1 MTGRASASPRRWAG
15 WVATRPAVLVAR
27 VLPAASGAGTAALAV
42 AVVVNGLFP
51 VAFLLAVGRLAAA
64 VTGDGAVWPAFWTF
78 AAVWLGTQVARSA
91 QTVLTT
97 WLGQRLTAHLTGIV
111 LAAGVRP
118 TGIGHLED
126 PALADRF
133 HLARGV
139 GAEAVPP
146 GMAVTAFAE
155 VAALRLRA
163 AATAVTLTAVLWWAA
178 VPLAVA
184 WLLAGAALGRGFAR
198 QLTGLRQ
205 RTEDLRRAAYVRG
218 VAIGLA
224 EAKEVRVFGLGEW
237 LRARYREAWTAGM
250 AELFR
255 RRPAAA
261 VRTAGL
267 VVVLACAYVTVVGTL
282 AAQAVAGTLTVAA
295 LTVGVQAAV
304 GMASF
309 GWVSDAQWQLAAAA
323 AALPA
328 ATGLRTVA
336 GESAKRQA
344 ATRSRPAREET
355 RVSAPDI
362 RFSAVRFGYPGR
374 PAPAVDGLDLRLP
387 AGRTLGVVGDNG
399 AGKSTIVRLLCR
411 LHDPDHGTI
420 TADGVDLRH
429 VDPAGWRRRLAVVF
443 QDFVRYELS
452 ARDNVVFGQA
462 DMSADVS
469 DDELWAVAEAAG
481 AEDVIHAL
489 PDGWD
494 TVLSRRFG
502 TTDLSGGQW
511 QRLAL
516 ARALFAVG
524 RGASVLVLDEPTAH
538 LDAMAEAALYE
549 RFLELTE
556 GLTTVL
562 VSHRFNTVRLA
573 DRIAV
578 VRGGTV
584 AEYGDHD
591 TLMAVDGWYARSFRL
606 QADRLGATE

>member
-1 MTGRASASPRRWAG
+1 
-15 WVATRPAVLVAR
+15 
-27 VLPAASGAGTAALAV
+27 
-42 AVVVNGLFP
+42 
-51 VAFLLAVGRLAAA
+51 
-64 VTGDGAVWPAFWTF
+64 
-78 AAVWLGTQVARSA
+78 
-91 QTVLTT
+91 
-97 WLGQRLTAHLTGIV
+97 
-111 LAAGVRP
+111 
-118 TGIGHLED
+118 
-126 PALADRF
+126 
-133 HLARGV
+133 
-139 GAEAVPP
+139 
-146 GMAVTAFAE
+146 
-155 VAALRLRA
+155 
-163 AATAVTLTAVLWWAA
+163 VTLTAVLWWAA

-218 VAIGLA
+218 VALGLA

-237 LRARYREAWTAGM
+237 LRGRYSDAWTAGM

-267 VVVLACAYVTVVGTL
+267 VVVLACAYVAVVGTL
-282 AAQAVAGTLTVAA
+282 AAQAADGTLTVAA

-336 GESAKRQA
+336 GEPAERQA
-344 ATRSRPAREET
+344 TTRSRPATDESRESRT
-355 RVSAPDI
+355 RAPDI

-429 VDPAGWRRRLAVVF
+429 VDPAAWRRRLAVVF

-462 DMSADVS
+462 DMSDDVTDDVTADVT

-489 PDGWD
+489 PHGWD

-511 QRLAL
+511 QRIAF